1 MYHINYS
8 LTIIKLFF
16 SKEMG
21 WGSILFIMVYISSCQ
36 NNKKRKE
43 SDSHKKLICLY
54 TEDPIIIDARFNE
67 KGWEYAKSV
76 TLKDDSLSS
85 QDTRRSMN
93 KVLVRTLWDR
103 ENLYISFKVQD
114 RNLQA
119 KDTVQDSPQ
128 LSRDDIVEF
137 LVDTRDDR
145 DSCWG
150 PDDIIY
156 HINLL
161 GKKKDDRGTIDC
173 KSDSKWNGNAK
184 IAVRLFGSL
193 NDSTDIDTGYNV
205 EVAIPW
211 KELDIKPLP
220 GTEMRIDFGNGDSG
234 IFFDWV
240 GAWPFRS
247 PYAFGDLILKNEII
261 GATK

>member
-1 MYHINYS
+1 MYHINS
-8 LTIIKLFF
+8 RLTIIKLFF

-21 WGSILFIMVYISSCQ
+21 WVSVLFILIYISSCQ
-36 NNKKRKE
+36 DNRKRKE
-43 SDSHKKLICLY
+43 SGSYKELICLN
-54 TEDPIIIDARFNE
+54 TEDPIIIDGQFNE
-67 KGWEYAKSV
+67 KAWEYANSI
-76 TLKDDSLSS
+76 TLKDDSFSS
-85 QDTRRSMN
+85 KDPRRSMN
-93 KVLVRTLWDR
+93 NVLVRTLWDP

-119 KDTVQDSPQ
+119 TDTVQDGHQ
-128 LSRDDIVEF
+128 LSQDDIVEF
-137 LVDTRDDR
+137 LIDTHDDK

-161 GKKKDDRGTIDC
+161 GFKKDDRGTIDC
-173 KSDSKWNGNAK
+173 KSNSKWNGNAK

-193 NDSTDIDTGYNV
+193 NDPKDIDTGYNV
-205 EVAIPW
+205 EVAISW

-220 GTEMRIDFGNGDSG
+220 GTKLGIDFGNGDSG

-247 PYAFGDLILKNEII
+247 PYAFGDLILKNKTI
-261 GATK
+261 GETK